1 MNSGLG
7 PAFIQCSRCG
17 EVIDSDRSEW
27 PDKTSIG
34 KLRYIFVSIIYVI
47 AGAFF
52 GALCIRGAFH
62 LWQNPGQEQM
72 PPMGPGIAP
81 GIIFGALLVLY
92 VQITRISA
100 SIRRSKNQDTLPY
113 RPPLLNLQ
121 IFIMPK
127 VLGIM
132 FCVPLL
138 TWLIRIGLGRL
149 GYIS

>member
-1 MNSGLG
+1 
-7 PAFIQCSRCG
+7 
-17 EVIDSDRSEW
+17 
-27 PDKTSIG
+27 
-34 KLRYIFVSIIYVI
+34 
-47 AGAFF
+47 
-52 GALCIRGAFH
+52 
-62 LWQNPGQEQM
+62 
-72 PPMGPGIAP
+72 MGPGITP
-81 GIIFGALLVLY
+81 GIIFGVLLVLY

-127 VLGIM
+127 VLVIM